1 MRYLSVFAFAVLLTA
16 CGGGNNAT
24 GNSGGGD
31 SNKSCGGNACGGDKT
46 PAEPTAAD
54 KRQAIVDKMKAAI
67 ASLDGEAVIPLFPAD
82 EKEMVQD
89 RIVVEMKGMK
99 DEGMK
104 ITVKS
109 ATIEEVDGKYFV
121 TFEQTLD
128 ANGQTEDDKKKLR
141 LLEVNGEWFL
151 SFKK

>member
-1 MRYLSVFAFAVLLTA
+1 MRYLSVFAFALLLTA
-16 CGGGNNAT
+16 CGGGNAT
-24 GNSGGGD
+24 GNSGGSV
-31 SNKSCGGNACGGDKT
+31 SNKSCGGQSCGGDKT

-54 KRQAIVDKMKAAI
+54 KRQAVVDKMKTAI
-67 ASLDGEAVIPLFPAD
+67 ANLDGQAVLPLFQAD
-82 EKEMVQD
+82 EKDLVES
-89 RIVVEMKGMK
+89 RIVTEMKGMK

-128 ANGQTEDDKKKLR
+128 ANGQPEDDKKKLR